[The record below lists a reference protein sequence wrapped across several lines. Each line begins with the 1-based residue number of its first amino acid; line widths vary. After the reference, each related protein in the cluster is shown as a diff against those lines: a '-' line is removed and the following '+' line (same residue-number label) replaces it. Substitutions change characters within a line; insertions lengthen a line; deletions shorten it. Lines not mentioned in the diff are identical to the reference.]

1 MASNRSIEL
10 EHFEE
15 RDKRQQ
21 RAGPRRGGSGSGG
34 GSGPRGNGLIPS
46 PAHSAHC
53 SLYRTRTLQALSS
66 EKKARKA
73 RFYRNGDRY
82 FKGLVYAISTD
93 RFRSFDAL
101 LVELTRSLSDNVNLP
116 QGVRTIYT
124 IDGSK
129 KLTSLDELVEGEGI
143 PVGRG
148 KQSSGHG
155 QFCHGTSRSC
165 RRWHGPGGGLHT
177 LPGWAFLLL
186 PWAKL
191 REVVLLKMGSCGALE
206 SKRDRVACCGEV
218 GLIFSVWT
226 VCFSHHPDKC
236 CLHAWGLNLMVV
248 TQQVLFIC

>member
-1 MASNRSIEL
+1 MASSRSIEL

-21 RAGPRRGGSGSGG
+21 RSGPRRGGSGQGA
-34 GSGPRGNGLIPS
+34 GPRGNGLVPS

-82 FKGLVYAISTD
+82 FKGLVYAISPD

-129 KLTSLDELVEGEGI
+129 KLTSLDELLEGEG
-143 PVGRG
+143 R
-148 KQSSGHG
+148 QS
-155 QFCHGTSRSC
+155 
-165 RRWHGPGGGLHT
+165 PGGGGRGT
-177 LPGWAFLLL
+177 CWVSLLWC
-186 PWAKL
+186 P
-191 REVVLLKMGSCGALE
+191 
-206 SKRDRVACCGEV
+206 DRGEV
-218 GLIFSVWT
+218 ASLAPGQRGPVSSLGTPS
-226 VCFSHHPDKC
+226 
-236 CLHAWGLNLMVV
+236 AA
-248 TQQVLFIC
+248 ICMRWARLQCW

>member
-21 RAGPRRGGSGSGG
+21 RAGPRRGGTGSGG
-34 GSGPRGNGLIPS
+34 GGAGPRGNGLIPS

-129 KLTSLDELVEGEGI
+129 KLTSLDELVEGEGAL
-143 PVGRG
+143 VG
-148 KQSSGHG
+148 QG
-155 QFCHGTSRSC
+155 QAELRPWVVLP
-165 RRWHGPGGGLHT
+165 WHAEIWQEVTWGL
-177 LPGWAFLLL
+177 LVGCMVSMGCAFVLL
-186 PWAKL
+186 P
-191 REVVLLKMGSCGALE
+191 
-206 SKRDRVACCGEV
+206 
-218 GLIFSVWT
+218 
-226 VCFSHHPDKC
+226 
-236 CLHAWGLNLMVV
+236 
-248 TQQVLFIC
+248 

>member
-34 GSGPRGNGLIPS
+34 GGGGPRGNGLIPS

-129 KLTSLDELVEGEGI
+129 KLTSLDELVEGEGV
-143 PVGRG
+143 PVGLGLAR
-148 KQSSGHG
+148 
-155 QFCHGTSRSC
+155 C
-165 RRWHGPGGGLHT
+165 RPWAVLPWHVEVRQEVALGPGGGLHA
-177 LPGWAFLLL
+177 LPGVDFPLATPPSVKAERGHLAENQQPLRASGLELPLL
-186 PWAKL
+186 
-191 REVVLLKMGSCGALE
+191 
-206 SKRDRVACCGEV
+206 
-218 GLIFSVWT
+218 
-226 VCFSHHPDKC
+226 
-236 CLHAWGLNLMVV
+236 
-248 TQQVLFIC
+248 

>member
-21 RAGPRRGGSGSGG
+21 RAGPRRGVSGSGG
-34 GSGPRGNGLIPS
+34 GGGGPRGNGLIPS

-129 KLTSLDELVEGEGI
+129 KLTSLDELVEGEGD
-143 PVGRG
+143 
-148 KQSSGHG
+148 
-155 QFCHGTSRSC
+155 TSRLGASKAQAVGSSALAC
-165 RRWHGPGGGLHT
+165 RGLARGGVGAWWWAAGSPWGGLSSRYPS
-177 LPGWAFLLL
+177 L
-186 PWAKL
+186 
-191 REVVLLKMGSCGALE
+191 SQ
-206 SKRDRVACCGEV
+206 S
-218 GLIFSVWT
+218 
-226 VCFSHHPDKC
+226 
-236 CLHAWGLNLMVV
+236 
-248 TQQVLFIC
+248 